1 MNEKNR
7 FEGMKSRQVAY
18 FRPYRGHIHNPGMGI
33 ISMAISDH
41 MITGYTPEEREKN
54 DAKKPF
60 VLTEEMM
67 DAVTDISYIDNI
79 YIRVGWNDVQRESGK
94 LSIIPE
100 MEMAI
105 EKAKE
110 AGKSWGF
117 RIMQCSPSNPGEHT
131 IPEFLADKLPMQPYY
146 GWCGYGPKPRK
157 LPLYTDD
164 FLKYWEEMLLMLG
177 EKYDADPNLEY
188 ADISGYGL
196 WGEGHHGCQLQP
208 DGALIDL
215 ELDSFERTEEIIEQL
230 VKSHKTAFSR
240 TPMVANLV
248 WSKYEAI
255 KNAIEEGCW
264 VRRDSYYEWFEAKE
278 AEWGLKRC
286 GNAAMIY
293 ETVMP
298 GIDMFYSEDPA
309 FCHSYQELPDR
320 VCDYG
325 AAYGIIGF
333 NPMDTLFADRMMPQL
348 FDAYKNR
355 LGYRLRPSII
365 WYLEKEDGSRGLALG
380 MVNDGCANP
389 PGVVRFCAETG
400 GVQTSVEVDGS
411 MFGSRMFMVELPLAK
426 ADSDTVILS
435 VQLMMGGKTYPV
447 RFAADVRTNSAPF
460 ELKIQLKH

>member
-264 VRRDSYYEWFEAKE
+264 VRRDSY
-278 AEWGLKRC
+278 
-286 GNAAMIY
+286 
-293 ETVMP
+293 
-298 GIDMFYSEDPA
+298 
-309 FCHSYQELPDR
+309 QELPDR